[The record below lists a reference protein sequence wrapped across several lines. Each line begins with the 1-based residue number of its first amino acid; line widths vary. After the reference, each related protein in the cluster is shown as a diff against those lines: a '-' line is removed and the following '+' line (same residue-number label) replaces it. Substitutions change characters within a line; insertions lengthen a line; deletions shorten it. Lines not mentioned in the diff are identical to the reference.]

1 MGVLLGDPQYF
12 RMNIFTPCLLEKN
25 SGCLEWSA
33 KTKSM
38 DHGLAS
44 DSINARIIE
53 DLSLQIYYTR
63 ERRNEGSAHVHSL
76 EIKRYYTLVT
86 LPANVQNPT
95 FCEGM
100 LDTKKSRDK
109 QTGKP
114 MENTKIII

>member
-1 MGVLLGDPQYF
+1 
-12 RMNIFTPCLLEKN
+12 MNIFTPCLLEKN

-63 ERRNEGSAHVHSL
+63 ERRNEGSANVHSL